1 MDQKNDVDRI
11 YQEVEKRKRRAEEL
25 GVPKLFEKLYSRI
38 PHYPSWIKNNHN
50 REWVCSLVTDAIKM
64 EDGGI
69 KIVLSEETYTFYFKE
84 SNFSTPDGEYHKHA
98 NWELYVDS
106 KKVLVVD
113 MAYEMDQYI
122 GGNWTAFGVSA
133 FIEGDWLKDF
143 KKLEQKIVVED
154 KEREQKR
161 KSKEA
166 EKLKED
172 FGIN

>member
-1 MDQKNDVDRI
+1 
-11 YQEVEKRKRRAEEL
+11 
-25 GVPKLFEKLYSRI
+25 
-38 PHYPSWIKNNHN
+38 
-50 REWVCSLVTDAIKM
+50 
-64 EDGGI
+64 
-69 KIVLSEETYTFYFKE
+69 
-84 SNFSTPDGEYHKHA
+84 
-98 NWELYVDS
+98 
-106 KKVLVVD
+106 